1 MKRFR
6 TILAAFVLTV
16 IAGTSSMLAQT
27 PDTAPEATGPVKMFG
42 VPVTLPYE
50 EFKAAV
56 EQSPE
61 FQAFKNFVL
70 TNIPDTKLV
79 NIKNGFVANC
89 SKGISFDT
97 ENYSTKA
104 YCTIREMLSHKYGKP
119 ELQILTTMNNEM
131 YDRRGVAATYIG
143 INSVN
148 TYGLVWTIS
157 GGKILLTN
165 LRNDRIYLQY
175 IDDKAIENIYQNVII
190 GL

>member
-61 FQAFKNFVL
+61 FQAFKNYVL
-70 TNIPDTKLV
+70 TKISSADDFQV
-79 NIKNGFVANC
+79 KNGFTSDY
-89 SKGISFDT
+89 SKGILFSADLTGAFITLRDILT
-97 ENYSTKA
+97 
-104 YCTIREMLSHKYGKP
+104 LKYGEP
-119 ELQILTTMNNEM
+119 EERILATLSNNLT
-131 YDRRGVAATYIG
+131 DKRGMVASSLGRT
-143 INSVN
+143 SVN
-148 TYGLVWTIS
+148 TYGLYWKIP
-157 GGKILLTN
+157 GGEIMLTN
-165 LRNDRIYLQY
+165 LRNDFIYLLY
-175 IDDKAIENIYQNVII
+175 SDYEALREISKPFFN